1 MMFLRNGGLY
11 MKNDNKDLF
20 LDDNETEQEL
30 LLKDMTIKEIDEE
43 YERIFGNN

>member
-1 MMFLRNGGLY
+1 

-20 LDDNETEQEL
+20 LDDNETEQDL
-30 LLKDMTIKEIDEE
+30 LLKYMTIKEIDEE

>member
-1 MMFLRNGGLY
+1 

-20 LDDNETEQEL
+20 LDDNETEQDL